1 MKSFE
6 LRFKNAENDGLRFF
20 LATIQLPSYAKW
32 SPTDRGMFTTQPYM
46 RRILQSSL
54 LLAGLF
60 LVSPASADEA
70 PTAQDI
76 KRAARAYDQGRERFR
91 EEQYTE
97 AAEKFETA
105 DGYAPSAAALRLAI
119 FARKE
124 AGQLDRALTHAALAL
139 ELYPNDAELV
149 GEAQAIVD
157 EDGANFARVDVTCD
171 QPCELLLNNRIVH
184 GRASTSRR
192 LYIAPG
198 TAEIRAS
205 WSAGRTQS
213 ETFAL
218 GAGSQQDA
226 NFFAPEIP
234 DDPDTFIGTEDSSM
248 SSGGTDTEDKRDGW
262 HPAVFYTGL
271 SLSIIGLTSTA
282 ILGVNAQNNPGP
294 DAVKQN
300 CVRDDEE
307 CEDYKQGRRNQAMV
321 NVALGTT
328 AALGVFTIV
337 SAIMTDWGKKKEKDE
352 SFSYTRGD
360 LSIRPTF
367 EVGSGAAFGARGTF

>member
-1 MKSFE
+1 
-6 LRFKNAENDGLRFF
+6 
-20 LATIQLPSYAKW
+20 
-32 SPTDRGMFTTQPYM
+32 MFTTQPYM
-46 RRILQSSL
+46 RRLLLPSL
-54 LLAGLF
+54 LSAGLF
-60 LVSPASADEA
+60 FASPASADEA

-124 AGQLDRALTHAALAL
+124 AGQVDRALTHAALAL
-139 ELYPNDAELV
+139 ELYPNDSELV
-149 GEAQAIVD
+149 GEAQAIID
-157 EDGANFARVDVTCD
+157 EDGPNFARVDVTCD

-192 LYIAPG
+192 LYVEPG

-218 GAGSQQDA
+218 GAGSQQEA

-234 DDPDTFIGTEDSSM
+234 EVPDTSTGVEDSSV
-248 SSGGTDTEDKRDGW
+248 STGASTGAEDEKGGW

-271 SLSIIGLTSTA
+271 SLSVVGLTATA
-282 ILGVNAQNNPGP
+282 ILGVNAQNNPGV

-300 CVRDDEE
+300 CAQGDEE
-307 CEDYKQGRRNQAMV
+307 CEDYKQGRRNQAKA
-321 NVALGTT
+321 NVALGAT

-337 SAIMTDWGKKKEKDE
+337 SAIMTDWGKKKEKEE